1 MAWRGGALAW
11 LGAAWRGEA
20 GTVFFDRESE
30 ASARKGRQGPL
41 VREGLMI
48 ERVSFRYDVE
58 RYGEALEEV
67 VKTAQFTAPVVVNGK
82 RIARTRVR
90 FDCPWSVVGVA
101 DVDEELV
108 DREKLTAWLAL
119 GGRRIGL
126 GDWRPEK
133 QGGVFGRFDVEEVA
147 EVAEVAASG
156 PPRGRRP
163 GRAGKRG
170 GARRG
175 AAGRGGLTVWL
186 LKHRGARV
194 ERAAAETVCGMA
206 RHGGAGPWHGLARLG
221 GARRGGAGFIGALP
235 RDGARHS
242 PYG

>member
-1 MAWRGGALAW
+1 
-11 LGAAWRGEA
+11 
-20 GTVFFDRESE
+20 
-30 ASARKGRQGPL
+30 
-41 VREGLMI
+41 MI

-82 RIARTRVR
+82 RISRTRAR

-175 AAGRGGLTVWL
+175 AA
-186 LKHRGARV
+186 A
-194 ERAAAETVCGMA
+194 
-206 RHGGAGPWHGLARLG
+206 
-221 GARRGGAGFIGALP
+221 
-235 RDGARHS
+235 
-242 PYG
+242 